1 MKSWIIPEASAAFV
15 CQMEA
20 VLSVYE
26 QPYDEKHPKVCL
38 DESPKQLISE
48 SRKGFI
54 DRQGVQRIDC
64 EYKREGVANL
74 YMAVEPLAGRRR
86 VWVEENHNRF
96 TYARIIAQIVEEM
109 YPEAEKVTIIE
120 DNLSAHKLAALY
132 EVFEPA
138 RARSII
144 EKLTIVRTPT
154 HGSWLNVAE
163 CELSVLTRQGLKRHV
178 ATKQALE
185 CQVKAWYERRNDQLK
200 KVDWQFNTKDARIK
214 LKKLY
219 PSFNA

>member
-1 MKSWIIPEASAAFV
+1 
-15 CQMEA
+15 MEA

-48 SRKGFI
+48 NRKSFI
-54 DRQGVQRIDC
+54 DSRGVQHIDY
-64 EYKREGVANL
+64 EYRREGVADL
-74 YMAVEPLAGRRR
+74 YMLVEPLAGHRR

-96 TYARIIAQIVEEM
+96 TYARIIAQITEKL
-109 YPEAEKVTIIE
+109 YPNAEKITVVE
-120 DNLSAHKLAALY
+120 DNLSAHKLSALY
-132 EVFEPA
+132 EIFDPP

-144 EKLTIVRTPT
+144 ERINIVRTPT
-154 HGSWLNVAE
+154 HGSWLNIAE
-163 CELSVLTRQGLKRHV
+163 CELSILTRQGLKTRV
-178 ATKQALE
+178 ATRQELE
-185 CQVKAWYERRNDQLK
+185 QQVSDWYEQRNDQRK
-200 KVDWQFNTKDARIK
+200 KVDWQFTTKEARIK